1 MSLLRTIVFG
11 AIVGV
16 VGKKLYDNGS
26 LDRFGED
33 LKTRV
38 GEARNKFDELR
49 AEHSVK
55 RDDPKASII
64 D

>member
-33 LKTRV
+33 LKTRA
-38 GEARNKFDELR
+38 GEAREKFEELR
-49 AEHSVK
+49 AGRADAR
-55 RDDPKASII
+55 RDV
-64 D
+64 